1 LIPRSV
7 RESAW
12 FYTVPVSQQTRPA
25 FPITAK
31 RLDGRSK
38 RLLSGSKA
46 GIFQG
51 LGVLDKND
59 VPMHIEH
66 VKLSN
71 KGRYAVRA
79 LFDIAFF
86 NDGKPTQVKDIAERQ
101 HIPPRFLEQIF
112 QDLKRSGI
120 VGSKR
125 GPQGGYSLS
134 RRAADIRLGD
144 VVRAL
149 EGPISLGDREVGPKR
164 TQPSTDSRRV
174 TEIVFRDLST
184 RVEACFDEVTIADVC
199 TRAEEQGLKRPGAQ
213 RYVYVI

>member
-1 LIPRSV
+1 V
-7 RESAW
+7 RESPGLLHRSSDG
-12 FYTVPVSQQTRPA
+12 TKPPQVSTCSLDQANRPA
-25 FPITAK
+25 RDTRRTPQKQRRNTA
-31 RLDGRSK
+31 R
-38 RLLSGSKA
+38 
-46 GIFQG
+46 
-51 LGVLDKND
+51 GVLDKND

-79 LFDIAFF
+79 LFDIAFY
-86 NDGKPTQVKDIAERQ
+86 NEGRPTQVKDIAERQ

-134 RRAADIRLGD
+134 RRPVDIRLGD

-149 EGPISLGDREVGPKR
+149 EGPISLGDREPGPRR
-164 TQPSTDSRRV
+164 TQPSSDARRV
-174 TEIVFRDLST
+174 TEIVFKDLST
-184 RVEACFDEVTIADVC
+184 RVEACFDEITIADIC
-199 TRAEEQGLKRPGAQ
+199 TRAEDQGLKRPGAQ

>member
-1 LIPRSV
+1 
-7 RESAW
+7 
-12 FYTVPVSQQTRPA
+12 
-25 FPITAK
+25 
-31 RLDGRSK
+31 
-38 RLLSGSKA
+38 
-46 GIFQG
+46 
-51 LGVLDKND
+51 
-59 VPMHIEH
+59 MHIEA

-79 LFDIAFF
+79 LFDIAFY

-134 RRAADIRLGD
+134 RRPIDIRLGD

-149 EGPISLGDREVGPKR
+149 EGPISLGDRELGPKR
-164 TQPSTDSRRV
+164 TQPSSDSRRV